1 MKDFSFC
8 IPTRFVV
15 GKNSASQV
23 GELIRQYGGRKVL
36 IVEDGGSYLSALL
49 ENVRA
54 SIKGAGLEAVQ
65 TPFKA
70 VSPRLSIVMENVR
83 LCKEE
88 GIDFILAVG
97 GGTVMDTAKAI
108 AFFCENDGDLT
119 EYVQYRKAS
128 PKCAKVA
135 SIVTLSG
142 TGSEVSATA
151 MIIDDRSVPEIKYP
165 LFQESIRFLFSVMD
179 PSLTCTLPMRT
190 TIAGAFDAITHIME
204 HYFCGP
210 SGYDLQDRMCEAVI
224 SSIMAN
230 MRAVRE
236 NPSDYGT
243 RAQLQMGAT
252 LANSTLLGVGC
263 DSDWAVHYMEN
274 PVTTMT
280 HNLHGSTLAIISVAW
295 MRYCFRRDLR
305 KAVNFAVLCGHNAL
319 CAAYPDIEDQCAALD
334 KMLAAGCPG
343 LSSGLL
349 YAPGRTV
356 PPSDLLRLAA
366 VLKPTDAIYT
376 THLRSEGAR
385 LIESLEEAISFASAG
400 SGRLHVSHFKTAGDA
415 NWGKL
420 DAALEL
426 LEKAR
431 ERGLRV
437 TADRYPYTYSQTS
450 LSVILP
456 PRYDSMRDREIQEK
470 LSGDPAESERLI
482 AELADSRRV
491 KRAIL
496 TAVSKPEFLPRMRH
510 PRRNALRRSVRGH
523 GPAGRRCAGDGGVRG
538 DVAGQSAADSGG
550 IVGVL
555 RHGRERAS
563 AGRIARARPSSF
575 VRVVPALPETDGGAG
590 RPAGSRPP
598 RDVVPRL
605 SVPPEEPRIDQ
616 TRLLCR
622 FDRVRSCE
630 TRLQGGFR
638 ASAHARRGY
647 HSRVRERRTDRQRK
661 TRRPR
666 ADVTFFFLRK
676 RKTRSNPKN

>member
-15 GKNSASQV
+15 GRDSASQA
-23 GELIRQYGGRKVL
+23 GDLIRQYGGRKVL
-36 IVEDGGSYLSALL
+36 IVDDGGSYLAALL

-70 VSPRLSIVMENVR
+70 VSPRLSIVMDNVR
-83 LCKEE
+83 LCREE
-88 GIDFILAVG
+88 DIDFILAVG

-128 PKCAKVA
+128 PRCAKVA

-305 KAVNFAVLCGHNAL
+305 KAVNFAVRVMGVKESGSDEETAL
-319 CAAYPDIEDQCAALD
+319 RGIDELEAFLREVGLPTRLNEIGVGPE
-334 KMLAAGCPG
+334 MFGELAQRAFQ
-343 LSSGLL
+343 
-349 YAPGRTV
+349 T
-356 PPSDLLRLAA
+356 
-366 VLKPTDAIYT
+366 
-376 THLRSEGAR
+376 
-385 LIESLEEAISFASAG
+385 AG
-400 SGRLHVSHFKTAGDA
+400 SETLGGVSHLTRD
-415 NWGKL
+415 
-420 DAALEL
+420 D
-426 LEKAR
+426 
-431 ERGLRV
+431 
-437 TADRYPYTYSQTS
+437 
-450 LSVILP
+450 VI
-456 PRYDSMRDREIQEK
+456 RIY
-470 LSGDPAESERLI
+470 
-482 AELADSRRV
+482 ELAR
-491 KRAIL
+491 
-496 TAVSKPEFLPRMRH
+496 
-510 PRRNALRRSVRGH
+510 
-523 GPAGRRCAGDGGVRG
+523 
-538 DVAGQSAADSGG
+538 
-550 IVGVL
+550 
-555 RHGRERAS
+555 
-563 AGRIARARPSSF
+563 
-575 VRVVPALPETDGGAG
+575 
-590 RPAGSRPP
+590 
-598 RDVVPRL
+598 
-605 SVPPEEPRIDQ
+605 
-616 TRLLCR
+616 
-622 FDRVRSCE
+622 
-630 TRLQGGFR
+630 
-638 ASAHARRGY
+638 
-647 HSRVRERRTDRQRK
+647 
-661 TRRPR
+661 
-666 ADVTFFFLRK
+666 
-676 RKTRSNPKN
+676 